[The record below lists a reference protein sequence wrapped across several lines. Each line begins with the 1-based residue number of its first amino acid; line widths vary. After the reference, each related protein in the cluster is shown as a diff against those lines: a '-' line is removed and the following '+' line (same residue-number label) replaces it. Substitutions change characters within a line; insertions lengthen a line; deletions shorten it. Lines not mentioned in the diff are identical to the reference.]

1 MGLELNG
8 RARIAPHG
16 APVQEGAAKILLET
30 DDLILRGG
38 VRARVMRADVRDVHV
53 RGGTVVVHYAG
64 GTLTL
69 TIGGSAAK
77 FAEKLV
83 EPPKS
88 RLDKMGI
95 TAGSTV
101 VVLGLN
107 DPVFIAELDAA
118 GATRTARAKASSAL
132 IVLGVHVP
140 KDLARIATAAKS
152 LADDGALWIVH
163 PKGTAGVK
171 DTDIFGAATAAGL
184 TYTKVA
190 RFSETHTAEK
200 LMVPKERR
208 ASGTSSGT
216 RDK

>member
-38 VRARVMRADVRDVHV
+38 VRARVMRADVRDVQVH
-53 RGGTVVVHYAG
+53 GGTVVVNYTG
-64 GTLTL
+64 GMLTL
-69 TIGGSAAK
+69 TVGGSAAK
-77 FAEKLV
+77 FAEKLTA
-83 EPPKS
+83 PPKS

-95 TAGSTV
+95 TAGTTV
-101 VVLGLN
+101 VVLGLG
-107 DPVFIAELDAA
+107 DAAFIAELDAV
-118 GATRTARAKASSAL
+118 GATHASRARASSAL
-132 IVLGVHVP
+132 IVLGVHAP

-152 LADDGALWIVH
+152 LADDGALWVVH

-171 DTDIFGAATAAGL
+171 DTDVFGAATRAGL

-200 LMVPKERR
+200 LVVPKEGR
-208 ASGTSSGT
+208 AT
-216 RDK
+216 